1 MSFKRDRLDL
11 YCVDSQVD
19 LGRGQTMEGGTRQI
33 SLRQVVSDSR
43 VCTSDVFFV

>member
-1 MSFKRDRLDL
+1 MAVKEGRLDL

-33 SLRQVVSDSR
+33 SFRQFWSDSR
-43 VCTSDVFFV
+43 VCTSDAFSV